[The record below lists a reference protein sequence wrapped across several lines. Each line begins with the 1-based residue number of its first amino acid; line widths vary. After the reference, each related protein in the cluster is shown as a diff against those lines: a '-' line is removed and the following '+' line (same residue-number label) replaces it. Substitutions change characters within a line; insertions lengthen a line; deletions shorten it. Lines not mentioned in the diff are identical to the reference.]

1 MKTTFIPG
9 DEVPSTG
16 VYRVH
21 HDSHRLMHQSTLL
34 AGKRFPRCKQCGAAV
49 RFELARTV
57 DDRFVIASRNHVILE
72 DQKDRPR
79 LVKAAGD

>member
-1 MKTTFIPG
+1 MKTIFIPG
-9 DEVPSTG
+9 DAVPSTG

-21 HDSHRLMHQSTLL
+21 HDNHRLMHQATLL

-49 RFELARTV
+49 RFELSRVV
-57 DDRFVIASRNHVILE
+57 DDRFAISGRNHVILE
-72 DQKDRPR
+72 DQKDGPR